1 MTRTVQ
7 PPADLSGQI
16 ALVTGSSRGLGL
28 QVARALGAAGA
39 KIMLCAR
46 QAEALELAVAE
57 LQAAGIDARWTAAD
71 CQQPA
76 GLQHLV
82 SETLQRMGDVDIL
95 VNSAGNQVLLSQLLV
110 QQSMRARRAGCIIN
124 LACGSAK
131 EAVLESTR
139 ALAAQW
145 RPEHISVNALDVGS
159 CPVSDDELQR
169 LCCLLASEAGQQLTG
184 QCLAVSAPG
193 SASPAQDLSF
203 GVAIPFVDHLGF
215 ALKRFDG
222 GFSELT
228 YTPQAEH
235 LNSFGVTHGGALMT
249 LLDVTMAVAARSV
262 QKEMGAVTIE
272 MKTSFM
278 QPARGPLTGKGRLIQ
293 RTATMAFT
301 EGTVFDATGRAC
313 AHATGTFKY
322 ARRLPIGPK
331 SSSAFNVIATDG

>member
-1 MTRTVQ
+1 MTHPVQ
-7 PPADLSGQI
+7 APADLSGQI

-28 QVARALGAAGA
+28 QVARTLGAAGA
-39 KIMLCAR
+39 KVMLCAR
-46 QAEALELAVAE
+46 QADALERAMAE
-57 LQAAGIDARWTAAD
+57 LQAEGIDARWTVAD
-71 CQQPA
+71 CQQAA

-95 VNSAGNQVLLSQLLV
+95 VNTVGNHALLSQLLV
-110 QQSMRARRAGCIIN
+110 QHSMRARNAGCIIN

-145 RPEHISVNALDVGS
+145 RPEHITVNALEVGTQ
-159 CPVSDDELQR
+159 PVVQEELQR
-169 LCCLLASEAGQQLTG
+169 LCQLLASAPGRQLTG
-184 QCLAVSAPG
+184 QCLAVAPG
-193 SASPAQDLSF
+193 SDSPAQDLSF

-215 ALKRFDG
+215 ALTRFDS
-222 GFSELT
+222 GFSELVF
-228 YTPQAEH
+228 TPQAEH

-262 QKEMGAVTIE
+262 QKEMGALTIE

-278 QPARGPLTGKGRLIQ
+278 QAARGPLTGKGRLIH
-293 RTATMAFT
+293 RTATLAFT
-301 EGTVFDATGRAC
+301 EATIFDAAGHAC

-322 ARRLPIGPK
+322 ARRLPTGPK
-331 SSSAFNVIATDG
+331 SSSAFNAIATDG